1 MKLQYLNISGALDS
15 WRRFHGDP
23 DADWDALE
31 AAETFILSRTPRD
44 RDEVAAILE
53 VLITQAGDPRTD
65 GIDQLALG
73 RVRDFIQGLDPAGP
87 AKRTA

>member
-15 WRRFHGDP
+15 WRRFHRAP
-23 DADWDALE
+23 DADWDARE
-31 AAETFILSRTPRD
+31 AAETYILSRTPRD

-53 VLITQAGDPRTD
+53 ILITQAGDPRSD

-73 RVRDFIQGLDPAGP
+73 RVRDFIQQLDPAGP
-87 AKRTA
+87 AIRTA